1 MAKAIGFWSYVRADD
16 EADLGRI
23 SRLAKDV
30 VDQYEMH
37 SGDTIELFVDVE
49 NIKLG
54 EDWRD
59 KIQKSL
65 STAVFFIPV
74 ITPRYFLSSACV
86 SELREFS
93 RGAKRLGVDELI
105 IPLIYV
111 EVPDFDNENSDNE
124 MIKLV
129 KSFQYKDWRD
139 LRYADVNSEEYR
151 RGVSELALRL
161 VESNRKLETVT
172 STKSAYLEGSKDDD
186 VIIDESP
193 GLIDVFSSAFESL
206 EKVPETLSLIT
217 NEIEDIGHIMEEA
230 TADINRLD
238 EQGKGYR
245 NVLAIATRT
254 ANRLR
259 EPTDIIYSNSNMF
272 ATQIQAVDKYI
283 QYIINDA
290 LENSD
295 KDNDNKQSYCEL
307 FASIRNL
314 ADVSS
319 SSIENVKEMVSA
331 IENLEKLSRVFR
343 PVGRQLRK
351 ALLIIIE
358 STEVSKEWLE
368 FIDLIEIDCNS

>member
-23 SRLAKDV
+23 ARLAKDV
-30 VDQYEMH
+30 VAQYEMI
-37 SGDTIELFVDVE
+37 SGDTIELFVDVDD
-49 NIKLG
+49 IKLG
-54 EDWRD
+54 ENWRN

-86 SELREFS
+86 SELRKFS

-111 EVPDFDNENSDNE
+111 AVQEIDNENSDNE

-161 VESNRKLETVT
+161 VESNRKLERVT

-186 VIIDESP
+186 ELNDDSP
-193 GLIDVFSSAFESL
+193 GLIDVLSDAIVSL
-206 EKVPETLSLIT
+206 DKVPETLALIT
-217 NEIEDIGHIMEEA
+217 NEIVEIGHIMEEA
-230 TADINRLD
+230 TVDIHRLD
-238 EQGKGYR
+238 DHGKGYR
-245 NVLAIATRT
+245 NILAIATGT
-254 ANRLR
+254 ANRLS
-259 EPTDIIYSNSNMF
+259 EPTEIIYSNSNIY
-272 ATQIQAVDKYI
+272 ATQIRAVDEYF
-283 QYIINDA
+283 QFLINNA
-290 LENSD
+290 SETIE
-295 KDNDNKQSYCEL
+295 KDPDNKQSYCEL
-307 FASIRNL
+307 FASIRHMTN
-314 ADVSS
+314 VSS
-319 SSIENVKEMVSA
+319 SSIENVNEMVSA
-331 IENLEKLSRVFR
+331 IEDLEKLSRVFR

-351 ALLIIIE
+351 ALIIIIE
-358 STEVSKEWLE
+358 STEISKEWLE
-368 FIDLIEIDCNS
+368 LVDHAEIDCNN